1 MPGFA
6 ARIGRALGDGD
17 VDALVHPSPAVAER
31 RGQGPLTGQIQ
42 PPLAPW
48 IGPAGSGRRPG
59 SRSPAGSAAGS
70 GPEDRR
76 RRPRACRCSRCTESS
91 AAAFWSRAAARSAS
105 RASSWIRVR
114 SSSAFFGCDLVA
126 VLRHPV
132 DRHPS
137 AVAQRPHAADDRRV
151 LLLDPAQVLVARDEV
166 VEAVGLEHH
175 REQVG
180 ARRAVDPDQALT
192 QHVERAAQ
200 LRLQLGEALLLAVE
214 AGLDAAQLRDHEGL
228 AVAQRGD
235 LAGELVDLVV
245 VAGRARSR
253 ARPSCPAAARA
264 RTASGRAP
272 TAGPGPRRRRR
283 PAARARRATRRRGA
297 PPGCVS
303 ASCCVRR
310 SASEAFGFEASPD
323 ATPLTEAPKLATGPW
338 FSVACRRPCKRYCA
352 AATEPP
358 SSGSVASAAIAAA
371 SSRRSRYSLACIR
384 EITRRWISAVPSN
397 SW

>member
-1 MPGFA
+1 M
-6 ARIGRALGDGD
+6 
-17 VDALVHPSPAVAER
+17 
-31 RGQGPLTGQIQ
+31 PLTGQIQ

-48 IGPAGSGRRPG
+48 TGPAGSGATPG
-59 SRSPAGSAAGS
+59 VALACWICCWIWSWRSETSPSS
-70 GPEDRR
+70 LSMFEL
-76 RRPRACRCSRCTESS
+76 TESS

-114 SSSAFFGCDLVA
+114 SSSAFFDCDLVA

-175 REQVG
+175 GDQVG
-180 ARRAVDPDQALT
+180 ARRAVDPDQALA

-214 AGLDAAQLRDHEGL
+214 AGLDAAQLRDHDGL

-272 TAGPGPRRRRR
+272 TAGPEPRRRRR

-303 ASCCVRR
+303 ASWL
-310 SASEAFGFEASPD
+310 SP
-323 ATPLTEAPKLATGPW
+323 
-338 FSVACRRPCKRYCA
+338 
-352 AATEPP
+352 
-358 SSGSVASAAIAAA
+358 AI
-371 SSRRSRYSLACIR
+371 RM
-384 EITRRWISAVPSN
+384 
-397 SW
+397 